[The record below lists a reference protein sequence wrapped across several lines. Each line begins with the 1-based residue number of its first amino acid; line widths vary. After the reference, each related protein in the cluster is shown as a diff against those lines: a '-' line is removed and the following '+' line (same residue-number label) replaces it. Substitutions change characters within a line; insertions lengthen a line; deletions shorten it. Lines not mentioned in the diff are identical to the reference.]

1 MSTIRFFEKRG
12 CATNAKQKK
21 CLQNAGH
28 TLLVED
34 LLAYPWAEN
43 AVYLRT
49 FFGEKPLADWFNGN
63 APDIKNAVI
72 DVALFDEKS
81 TIDAMM
87 ANPLLIRR
95 PLMEIENHRMAGFD
109 NNEVASFLSLETD
122 GDLESCSKQHS
133 AKACRNERR

>member
-81 TIDAMM
+81 AIDAMM

-95 PLMEIENHRMAGFD
+95 PLMEWDSLKMAGFD
-109 NNEVASFLSLETD
+109 ANEVRAKLGL
-122 GDLESCSKQHS
+122 DLENLPQDSCSMQRAEAH
-133 AKACRNERR
+133 

>member
-63 APDIKNAVI
+63 APDIKNGVI

-95 PLMEIENHRMAGFD
+95 PLMEWDSVKMAGFD
-109 NNEVASFLSLETD
+109 ANEVRAKLGL
-122 GDLESCSKQHS
+122 DLENLPQDSCSMQRAEAH
-133 AKACRNERR
+133 

>member
-63 APDIKNAVI
+63 APDIKNGVI

-81 TIDAMM
+81 AIDAMM

-95 PLMEIENHRMAGFD
+95 PLMEWDSLKMAGFD
-109 NNEVASFLSLETD
+109 ANEVRAKLGL
-122 GDLESCSKQHS
+122 DLENLPQDSCSMQRAEAH
-133 AKACRNERR
+133 

>member
-81 TIDAMM
+81 AIDAMM

-95 PLMEIENHRMAGFD
+95 PLMEWDSLKMAGF
-109 NNEVASFLSLETD
+109 NANEVRAKLGL
-122 GDLESCSKQHS
+122 DLENLPQDSCSMQRAEAH
-133 AKACRNERR
+133 

>member
-63 APDIKNAVI
+63 APDIKNGVI

-81 TIDAMM
+81 AIDAMM

-95 PLMEIENHRMAGFD
+95 PLMEWNSVKMAGFD
-109 NNEVASFLSLETD
+109 ANEVRAKLGL
-122 GDLESCSKQHS
+122 DLENLPQDSCSMQRAEAH
-133 AKACRNERR
+133 

>member
-81 TIDAMM
+81 AIDAMM

-95 PLMEIENHRMAGFD
+95 PLMDWDSLKMAGFD
-109 NNEVASFLSLETD
+109 ANEVRAKLGL
-122 GDLESCSKQHS
+122 DLENLPQDSCSMQRAEAH
-133 AKACRNERR
+133 

>member
-63 APDIKNAVI
+63 APDIKDGVI

-81 TIDAMM
+81 AIDAMM

-95 PLMEIENHRMAGFD
+95 PLMEWDSVKMAGFD
-109 NNEVASFLSLETD
+109 ANEVRAKLGL
-122 GDLESCSKQHS
+122 DLENLPQDSCSMQRAEAH
-133 AKACRNERR
+133 

>member
-63 APDIKNAVI
+63 APDIKDGVI

-81 TIDAMM
+81 AIDAMM

-95 PLMEIENHRMAGFD
+95 PLMEWNSVKMAGFD
-109 NNEVASFLSLETD
+109 ANEVRAKLGL
-122 GDLESCSKQHS
+122 DLENLPQDSCSMQRAEAH
-133 AKACRNERR
+133 

>member
-49 FFGEKPLADWFNGN
+49 FFGEKTLADWFNSN
-63 APDIKNAVI
+63 APDIKNGVI

-81 TIDAMM
+81 AIDAMM

-95 PLMEIENHRMAGFD
+95 PLMEWDSVKMAGFD
-109 NNEVASFLSLETD
+109 ANEVRAKLGL
-122 GDLESCSKQHS
+122 DLENLPQDSCSMQRAEAH
-133 AKACRNERR
+133 

>member
-63 APDIKNAVI
+63 APDIKNSVI

-81 TIDAMM
+81 AIDAMM

-95 PLMEIENHRMAGFD
+95 PLMEWDSLKMAGFD
-109 NNEVASFLSLETD
+109 ANEVRAKLGL
-122 GDLESCSKQHS
+122 DLENLPQDSCSMQRAEAH
-133 AKACRNERR
+133 

>member
-81 TIDAMM
+81 AIDAMM

-95 PLMEIENHRMAGFD
+95 PLMEWDSLKMAGFD
-109 NNEVASFLSLETD
+109 ANEVRAKLGL
-122 GDLESCSKQHS
+122 DLENLPQDSCSMQR
-133 AKACRNERR
+133 AEAL

>member
-12 CATNAKQKK
+12 CTTNAKQKK

-81 TIDAMM
+81 AIDAMM

-95 PLMEIENHRMAGFD
+95 PLMEWDSLKMAGFD
-109 NNEVASFLSLETD
+109 ANEVRAKLGL
-122 GDLESCSKQHS
+122 DLENLPQDSCSMQRAEAH
-133 AKACRNERR
+133 

>member
-12 CATNAKQKK
+12 CTTNAKQKK

-63 APDIKNAVI
+63 APDIKNSVI

-81 TIDAMM
+81 AIDAMM

-95 PLMEIENHRMAGFD
+95 PLMEWDSLKMAGFD
-109 NNEVASFLSLETD
+109 ANEVRAKLGL
-122 GDLESCSKQHS
+122 DLENLPQDSCSMQRAEAH
-133 AKACRNERR
+133 

>member
-81 TIDAMM
+81 AIDAMM

-95 PLMEIENHRMAGFD
+95 PLMEWDSVKMAGFD
-109 NNEVASFLSLETD
+109 ANEVRAKLGL
-122 GDLESCSKQHS
+122 DLENLPQDSCSMQRAEAH
-133 AKACRNERR
+133 

>member
-81 TIDAMM
+81 AIDAMM

-95 PLMEIENHRMAGFD
+95 PLMEWNSVKMAGFD
-109 NNEVASFLSLETD
+109 ANEVRAKLGL
-122 GDLESCSKQHS
+122 DLENLPQDSCSMQRAEAH
-133 AKACRNERR
+133 

>member
-49 FFGEKPLADWFNGN
+49 FFGEKPLADWFNSN

-81 TIDAMM
+81 AIDAMM

-95 PLMEIENHRMAGFD
+95 PLMEWDSLKMAGFD
-109 NNEVASFLSLETD
+109 ANEVRAKLGL
-122 GDLESCSKQHS
+122 DLENLPQDSCSMQRAEAH
-133 AKACRNERR
+133 

>member
-12 CATNAKQKK
+12 CTTNAKQKK

-63 APDIKNAVI
+63 APDIKNGVI

-81 TIDAMM
+81 AIDAMM

-95 PLMEIENHRMAGFD
+95 PLMEWDSLKMAGFD
-109 NNEVASFLSLETD
+109 ANEVRAKLGL
-122 GDLESCSKQHS
+122 DLENLPQDSCSMQRAEAH
-133 AKACRNERR
+133 